1 MPVNRLLG
9 LIPDLL
15 ATAAPVAGTLPPEA
29 RQRGAALLMLVIL
42 LGVVLLGCAGLLAF
56 MGSRRRRLR
65 ALQRKNPPAV
75 VTPDPWTESANRL
88 RTDDDP
94 TDID

>member
-1 MPVNRLLG
+1 MSDLVG

-15 ATAAPVAGTLPPEA
+15 ASAAPAGEALPPEV
-29 RQRGAALLMLVIL
+29 RRRGAALLLLVVMLGL
-42 LGVVLLGCAGLLAF
+42 VLLGSAGLLAF

-65 ALQRKNPPAV
+65 ALQRRSRPGV

-94 TDID
+94 TDVD